1 MFRVG
6 SPCYLGLNSGR
17 SVSINVNRTR
27 KNFSRSPGAH
37 IFPSFPEGKQG
48 FQCQF
53 LFSRLSLRYTAGNLT
68 SEHAST
74 CKNFASTSKQALILN
89 FCEQFEQRPNFAST
103 FKLNGTIRYPSV
115 LCETISFPAEPGN
128 GWVGSGNEF
137 VCGTDWKKIRCI
149 LAPVGLSLVCIT
161 LSDLKKTTGVS

>member
-37 IFPSFPEGKQG
+37 MFPSFPEGKQG

-53 LFSRLSLRYTAGNLT
+53 LFSRSSLRYTAGNLT

-74 CKNFASTSKQALILN
+74 YKNFASTSKQALILN

-103 FKLNGTIRYPSV
+103 FKLDGTIRYPSV

-128 GWVGSGNEF
+128 GWRGLWEW
-137 VCGTDWKKIRCI
+137 VCMWDW
-149 LAPVGLSLVCIT
+149 
-161 LSDLKKTTGVS
+161 LKKNKMYSSSCRPQFSLYHLVRS